1 MQTIVNLEKFKNIA
15 TKKTRAIDSLIDL
28 FTFSFNFNN
37 YLIKH

>member
-1 MQTIVNLEKFKNIA
+1 MQRAINLEKLKNIA
-15 TKKTRAIDSLIDL
+15 SKKTRAIDSLIDL